1 MTIIDELIAIAY
13 DYAETHTDRENYS
26 LEEDASYYNALRI
39 RAMGYAFGRTRCAN
53 EAKNSE
59 AYNAWSKAFWR
70 IHNENKNFSC
80 ISENPL

>member
-13 DYAETHTDRENYS
+13 DYADTHTDPENYPES
-26 LEEDASYYNALRI
+26 DASYTHALRI
-39 RAMGYAFGRTRCAN
+39 RAMGYAFGRVRCAN
-53 EAKNSE
+53 EAKNPE

-80 ISENPL
+80 NSENPL